1 MQQIPKADLNEFL
14 SGNQKQKESFVNK
27 IGEAFQEIG
36 FLALRGHFLDDKLQ
50 DLLYKEIQSFFE
62 LSNEIKFNYEIK
74 GGGGQRGYTG
84 FGKEHAAG
92 RSVGDL

>member
-36 FLALRGHFLDDKLQ
+36 FLALKGHFLDDKLQ
-50 DLLYKEIQSFFE
+50 DLLYKETVS
-62 LSNEIKFNYEIK
+62 
-74 GGGGQRGYTG
+74 YTHLTLPT
-84 FGKEHAAG
+84 KA
-92 RSVGDL
+92 